1 MAEKHVQDPGLGEK
15 YDGKTTRI
23 INPDGSFNVVRE
35 GASSAINNLYH
46 IFINVSW
53 TQFSM
58 LLVGAYIIINSLFAT
73 LYLLFGIEGISGWR
87 NLETS
92 NEFLIAMFFSFQT
105 FTTLGYGDLA
115 PISTAINVIASF
127 QAMFGFM
134 SFSIATGILYGRFS
148 KPSARIKY
156 SKNILLSP
164 YENGFAL
171 MFRIV
176 NKRDNLLMNMS
187 AKVLLAT
194 TNKRNGMYLRTYDHL
209 ELAIDKIDFFPLNW
223 TIVHP
228 INKKSPLYG
237 KSTAEVIKLNPQVVV
252 LIKGFDDSFSQ
263 EVHSRYSYTLKEIV
277 FNAQFKPAY
286 KVYKDGS
293 THINIHDIN
302 DYTKLEGKISDVL
315 KKEETS

>member
-15 YDGKTTRI
+15 YNEKTTRI
-23 INPDGSFNVVRE
+23 INPNGSFNVVRE
-35 GASSAINNLYH
+35 GAGSAINNLYH
-46 IFINVSW
+46 IFLNVSW

-73 LYLLFGIEGISGWR
+73 LYLLVGIEGISGWR

-156 SKNILLSP
+156 SKNILLSH
-164 YENGFAL
+164 
-171 MFRIV
+171 
-176 NKRDNLLMNMS
+176 LL
-187 AKVLLAT
+187 
-194 TNKRNGMYLRTYDHL
+194 
-209 ELAIDKIDFFPLNW
+209 
-223 TIVHP
+223 
-228 INKKSPLYG
+228 
-237 KSTAEVIKLNPQVVV
+237 
-252 LIKGFDDSFSQ
+252 
-263 EVHSRYSYTLKEIV
+263 
-277 FNAQFKPAY
+277 
-286 KVYKDGS
+286 
-293 THINIHDIN
+293 
-302 DYTKLEGKISDVL
+302 
-315 KKEETS
+315 